1 MGSSIRPAPRFLAV
15 VAVTAT
21 LGLVTGCSGTEN
33 PSVYAYECE
42 RQEIRGLPGAT
53 SLADALAQQAAINKA
68 YRQCLDKRS
77 VRAAH

>member
-1 MGSSIRPAPRFLAV
+1 VPRFVAV
-15 VAVTAT
+15 VAVAAA
-21 LGLVTGCSGTEN
+21 LGFVTGCSGTEN

-42 RQEIRGLPGAT
+42 REAPGLAGAT

-68 YRQCLDKRS
+68 YRQCIDKRS